1 MMLAQDLQG
10 QFTMLQYLDFFGR
23 ILVACFCGAMIGLE
37 RSKRLKEAGIRTHIV
52 VCCAAAL
59 MMLVSKYAYADL
71 MDAAGM
77 TLLGTKGADPS
88 RVASQ
93 VVTGISF
100 LGAGVIFKQGGS
112 VKGLTTA
119 AGLWATAGIGLALG
133 AGMYIMGLF
142 TTATMLVFQVIMHR
156 FSIGGDSMISSHFL
170 FTMEDDEDFEAKLN
184 GFLNEQRMYVSDMR
198 ISYPEEGLV
207 SYDMVVRMPHDVS
220 VDTINKFLR
229 DIGHVHQ
236 ISYTSAG

>member
-1 MMLAQDLQG
+1 MLAGTLQG
-10 QFTMLQYLDFFGR
+10 QFTALQYLDFFTR

-59 MMLVSKYAYADL
+59 MMLVSKYAYAD
-71 MDAAGM
+71 MADAGAVV
-77 TLLGTKGADPS
+77 LGSRGADPS
-88 RVASQ
+88 RVAAQ
-93 VVTGISF
+93 VVSGISF

-112 VKGLTTA
+112 IKGLTTA

-133 AGMYIMGLF
+133 AGMYIVGLF
-142 TTATMLVFQVIMHR
+142 TAATMLVFQVVMHK

-184 GFLNEQRMYVSDMR
+184 GFLNEQRMYVSDMK
-198 ISYPEEGLV
+198 IAYPKEGLM

-220 VDTINKFLR
+220 VDAISRFLR
-229 DIGHVHQ
+229 DIGHVQQ